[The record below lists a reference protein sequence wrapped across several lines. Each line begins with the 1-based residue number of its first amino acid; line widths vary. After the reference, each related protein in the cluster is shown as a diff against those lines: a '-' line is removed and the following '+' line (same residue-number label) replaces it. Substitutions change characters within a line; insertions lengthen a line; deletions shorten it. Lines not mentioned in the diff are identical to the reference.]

1 MNASR
6 TNPSDRTE
14 VNLKAAMSGD
24 EKNDVPLRDGDIL
37 TIRQLPRWND
47 IGASMTIRGEVLHPG
62 SYGIEPGERLSSVL
76 ARSGGF
82 AAVCCLGA
90 VVQGETSHHE
100 YINHQVSR
108 AIMETT
114 VASGVP
120 VLFGVLTCPT
130 MELAMQRAG
139 GTGGNK
145 GSETA
150 LAAMEMANLLKKI
163 PHGPSGIE
171 SGRIGSGRI

>member
-1 MNASR
+1 
-6 TNPSDRTE
+6 
-14 VNLKAAMSGD
+14 
-24 EKNDVPLRDGDIL
+24 
-37 TIRQLPRWND
+37 
-47 IGASMTIRGEVLHPG
+47 
-62 SYGIEPGERLSSVL
+62 
-76 ARSGGF
+76 
-82 AAVCCLGA
+82 
-90 VVQGETSHHE
+90 
-100 YINHQVSR
+100 
-108 AIMETT
+108 
-114 VASGVP
+114 
-120 VLFGVLTCPT
+120 

>member
-1 MNASR
+1 
-6 TNPSDRTE
+6 
-14 VNLKAAMSGD
+14 
-24 EKNDVPLRDGDIL
+24 
-37 TIRQLPRWND
+37 
-47 IGASMTIRGEVLHPG
+47 
-62 SYGIEPGERLSSVL
+62 
-76 ARSGGF
+76 
-82 AAVCCLGA
+82 
-90 VVQGETSHHE
+90 
-100 YINHQVSR
+100 
-108 AIMETT
+108 METT

-145 GSETA
+145 GSEAA

-163 PHGPSGIE
+163 PHGQPGIE